1 MAIAGIQK
9 LNKVFLV
16 LIGIVAWFGVQA
28 QSQYWVTFT
37 DKGDFPSDINFED
50 YVSPQI
56 LARRQYFDLS
66 FDKTDLPVNREYTQ
80 AITQLHGDVLHQSNW
95 LNGIVVL
102 STNPSFVQE
111 VSQLSFVKEVVKLN
125 TNKSLVRAKFNMEE
139 TAVETEPSTAYGYAQ
154 VQMDMMNAVFLHD
167 LGFKGQSVDIGVMD
181 NGFQLVNTNSFFDS
195 LNVQGKITGV
205 YNFVEN
211 TTNVFSDG
219 DHGAYV
225 MSTLAANMP
234 DTLIGTAPEG
244 NYFLFTT
251 EDNQN
256 EGLAEEINWAL
267 AAEWADS
274 ALGIWTVLS
283 TSLGYSNGY
292 NDPSTNHSYAD
303 MDGNTTIITQAAD
316 LAAKKGLLVVNSAG
330 NEGDSPW
337 KYITA
342 PADGDSVLAV
352 GAVTDVFE
360 PAFFSSFGPSADGR
374 LKPNVSALGRRVVAA
389 KYDGTLQT
397 INGTSFS
404 CPITAG
410 LAACLWQAYP
420 DRSNMEIIKAIEQSA
435 HVYHDPD
442 DQLGYGVPNFKLA
455 YDILSLNPEMT
466 NQDYIGLFPN
476 PVENE
481 LNLSFVED
489 SRKPYQIIISD
500 MSGRVWLKSSLT
512 STSTVAKIN
521 VEDLAPGVYQVFVQ
535 QGKEKFRNKFVKY

>member
-80 AITQLHGDVLHQSNW
+80 AITQLHGDVLHQSKW

-111 VSQLSFVKEVVKLN
+111 VSQLSFVKEVVMLN

-139 TAVETEPSTAYGYAQ
+139 TAVETDPSTAYGYAQ

>member
-16 LIGIVAWFGVQA
+16 LIGIVAWIGVQA
-28 QSQYWVTFT
+28 QSKYWVTFT
-37 DKGDFPSDINFED
+37 DKGDLPSDVNFED

-80 AITQLHGDVLHQSNW
+80 AITQLHGDVLHQSKW
-95 LNGIVVL
+95 LNGVVVL

-139 TAVETEPSTAYGYAQ
+139 TAVETDPSTAYGYAQ

-521 VEDLAPGVYQVFVQ
+521 VEDLAPGVYLVFVQ